1 MTKRCLYCYQPLTEN
16 DQEDFHER
24 CSLKFFG
31 TKTPPVLDYSLAQMA
46 DLAKN
51 VVERS
56 VAVPGVQPKLSLT
69 IVNDTMAD
77 GRLGRLTVVGA
88 LGGNYIFKP
97 PSEHFAGMPENEHVT
112 MRIAEE
118 VFKIRTVPSSLIRLA
133 SGEIAYITRR
143 IDRTDTGEKIH
154 MLDMFQI
161 LEAFDKYKGSME
173 RVGKALQIYSSNTL
187 LDLSYYF
194 ELTLFSYLTGN
205 NDMHLKNFSMIN
217 SGGNWG
223 LSPAYDLLNATIVVP
238 SDKEELA
245 LTLEGRKKKLHTEN
259 FDNFARN
266 LGLNSRQLK
275 NIYSRFLKNK
285 QSAFDW
291 LDKSFLSPEQADAYK
306 ALMDKRYT
314 ILPV

>member
-1 MTKRCLYCYQPLTEN
+1 MSKHCLYCYQPLTERE
-16 DQEDFHER
+16 QKGRHAR

-31 TKTPPVLDYSLAQMA
+31 TKTPPAFNYSLGEMA

-56 VAVPGVQPKLSLT
+56 VAVPGVQPKLSLS
-69 IVNDTMAD
+69 IVNDALTASKA
-77 GRLGRLTVVGA
+77 GRLTVVGA

-97 PSEHFAGMPENEHVT
+97 PSEHFAEMPQNEHVT

-118 VFKIRTVPSSLIRLA
+118 VFKLRTVPSSLIRLA
-133 SGEIAYITRR
+133 SGELSYITKR
-143 IDRTDTGEKIH
+143 IDRTETGEKIH

-173 RVGKALQIYSSNTL
+173 RVGKALQAYSSNTL

-217 SGGNWG
+217 SKENWG
-223 LSPAYDLLNATIVVP
+223 LSPAYDLLNVSIVNP
-238 SDKEELA
+238 ADKEELL
-245 LTLEGRKKKLHTEN
+245 LTLEGRKKKLQREN

-266 LGLNSRQLK
+266 LGLNEKQFK
-275 NIYSRFLKNK
+275 NIYSRFVKGK
-285 QSAFDW
+285 QSAF
-291 LDKSFLSPEQADAYK
+291 
-306 ALMDKRYT
+306 
-314 ILPV
+314 